1 MRDDMHNLQ
10 TKLELLAELMDTPS
24 QIAEH
29 NMGTVSDRVSLSTND
44 NL

>member
-10 TKLELLAELMDTPS
+10 TKLELLDELMDTPR

-29 NMGTVSDRVSLSTND
+29 NMGTVSDRISLSTND